1 MAKLSDL
8 VKKVDAAAK
17 SGDRQK
23 AVDMLDKLLEK
34 VPDNKA
40 LLARRE
46 KYSRE
51 LEMDRRISALE
62 EKYGA

>member
-8 VKKVDAAAK
+8 VKKVDATAK
-17 SGDRQK
+17 AGDRQK
-23 AVDMLDKLLEK
+23 ALDMLEKLLAK

-40 LLARRE
+40 LLARKE

-51 LEMDRRISALE
+51 LELDRRISALE

>member
-8 VKKVDAAAK
+8 VRKIDATAK
-17 SGDRQK
+17 SGDREK
-23 AVDMLDKLLEK
+23 ALSMLDALLKK

-40 LLARRE
+40 LLARKE
-46 KYSRE
+46 KYSKE
-51 LEMDRRISALE
+51 LELDRRISALE

>member
-8 VKKVDAAAK
+8 VRKIDATAK
-17 SGDRQK
+17 SGDREK
-23 AVDMLDKLLEK
+23 ALSMLNTLLKK

-40 LLARRE
+40 LLARKE

-51 LEMDRRISALE
+51 LELDRRISALE

>member
-8 VKKVDAAAK
+8 VKKIDATAK
-17 SGDRQK
+17 AGDREK
-23 AVDMLDKLLEK
+23 ALSMLDTLLKK

-40 LLARRE
+40 LLARKE
-46 KYSRE
+46 KYSKE
-51 LEMDRRISALE
+51 LELERRISALE

>member
-8 VKKVDAAAK
+8 VRKIDATAK
-17 SGDRQK
+17 SGDREK
-23 AVDMLDKLLEK
+23 ALSMLDTLLKK

-40 LLARRE
+40 LLARKE
-46 KYSRE
+46 KYSKE
-51 LEMDRRISALE
+51 LELDRRISALE

>member
-8 VKKVDAAAK
+8 VKKVDATAK
-17 SGDRQK
+17 SGDREK
-23 AVDMLDKLLEK
+23 ALSMLDTLLKK

-46 KYSRE
+46 RYSRE
-51 LEMDRRISALE
+51 LELDRRISALE

>member
-8 VKKVDAAAK
+8 VRKIDATAK
-17 SGDRQK
+17 SGDRDK
-23 AVDMLDKLLEK
+23 ALSMLDTLLKK

-40 LLARRE
+40 LLARKE
-46 KYSRE
+46 KYSKE
-51 LEMDRRISALE
+51 LELDRRISALE

>member
-8 VKKVDAAAK
+8 VKKVDATAK

-51 LEMDRRISALE
+51 LELDRRISALE